1 MTESAAIEIRGPGIG
16 YTPPARLEDMKT
28 FLARV
33 SSEEGFK
40 EQQDLAA
47 AYDKACRALIGAGDI
62 QIDGD
67 REFKKKS
74 AWRKL
79 GRHFQISTFVVSSK
93 IDFVANRELDE
104 EDRIVMVATVVVRA
118 IAVWGQSSEA
128 IGACATDEE
137 TGQRWITTAD
147 ALATAE
153 TRATNRAI
161 SNLIA
166 MGEVSAEE
174 IRTADGSPKEN
185 GGPPV
190 RKQRPAEEM
199 KMPFG
204 PGKAKGIKLGEMETK
219 DLEGALR
226 WAEDRSEEKG
236 SPQFAEFQK
245 AAREVLDKKKLAVW
259 AGSGGTASD
268 ALDLDQAHKYPFP
281 FQRGKENSQY
291 GKPLGGMS
299 SEHLTSVR
307 TWILETQR
315 EKGDDQYHAQT
326 VKAITLI
333 LDHRSK
339 EQGNLDLGAE
349 KGQTVNRGT
358 PFEAVVKL
366 CQRPAGHAGKHL
378 PRKTVDDDALIASMP
393 EKGGRYV
400 EGQDDC
406 HAPLEE
412 EEPKTPAAPSQVAQE
427 AKTPAAAPSGGA
439 PQRSA
444 RVPSA
449 QDPDPTSQLG
459 LYARIKKALESVAIT
474 PEARQNYQTDKI
486 NGFKQS
492 KGARSLEWW
501 VEALERTARMD
512 PNSFPSALEDGD
524 DDLPF

>member
-1 MTESAAIEIRGPGIG
+1 MESAAIEIHGSRIG
-16 YTPPARLEDMKT
+16 DHSPPARLENMKD

-33 SSEEGFK
+33 SSEEGFN
-40 EQQDLAA
+40 EQKQLAA
-47 AYDKACRALIGAGDI
+47 AYDRACASLIGDNDV
-62 QIDGD
+62 QIEGE
-67 REFKKKS
+67 RTFKKKS

-79 GRHFQISTFVVSSK
+79 GRHFQLSTFVVSSK
-93 IDFVANRELDE
+93 IDYVSNVEVD
-104 EDRIVMVATVVVRA
+104 EDRLILVATCVVRA
-118 IAVWGQSSEA
+118 AAVWGQSSEA
-128 IGACATDEE
+128 IGACGTDEE
-137 TGQRWITTAD
+137 SGQRVITIAD

-174 IRTADGSPKEN
+174 IRTADGSPKSN
-185 GGPPV
+185 APPQ
-190 RKQRPAEEM
+190 RKVRPAEEL

-204 PGKAKGIKLGEMETK
+204 PSKGKLLGELETK

-226 WAEDRSEEKG
+226 WAEDKSEEKG
-236 SPQFAEFQK
+236 SPQFADFQK
-245 AAREVLDKKKLAVW
+245 AAREVIDKKKLQVW
-259 AGSGGTASD
+259 AGSGGTAAD

-307 TWILETQR
+307 TWILETQG

-333 LDHRSK
+333 LDHRAK

-349 KGQTVNRGT
+349 KGQTVNKGT

-366 CQRPAGHAGKHL
+366 CQRPAGHGGKHL
-378 PRKTVDDDALIASMP
+378 PRRTIDDDALIASMP

-427 AKTPAAAPSGGA
+427 AKAPAAAPSGGG
-439 PQRSA
+439 PRRSE

-449 QDPDPTSQLG
+449 TDPDPTSQLAM
-459 LYARIKKALESVAIT
+459 YARIKKALESPAIT
-474 PEARQNYQTDKI
+474 PEARNNYNTDKI

-492 KGARSLEWW
+492 KGAKSLEWW

-512 PNSFPSALEDGD
+512 PQSFPSALEDSD